1 MKTVDHNGRETA
13 YETTGGTGPTVCCV
27 HGSGGTRGVWKSQ
40 LARLENPV
48 VAMDLTGHG
57 DSSDVPV
64 AAGAP
69 ARRVYVEDTLAVLEA
84 VGADVLVGNSLGGA
98 VALQAV
104 LEHDPDI
111 EGMVLVGSGGKLG
124 VAESLREWLAEDWE
138 RAVSFLHEPD
148 RLLHN
153 PDERLL
159 ETSQTAMRQVGRR
172 VTERDFLSCHEF
184 DVRHRLSEI
193 QVPLLAFTGE
203 YDELT
208 PPWFHTALAE
218 GVPTGRA
225 ALVPEAAHL
234 SMLER
239 PTPVN
244 SLLARFSAR
253 ACRR

>member
-1 MKTVDHNGRETA
+1 MKTVAHHDRETA
-13 YETTGGTGPTVCCV
+13 YETSGGAGPTLCCI
-27 HGSGGTRGVWKSQ
+27 HGSGGTRAVWKSQ
-40 LARLENPV
+40 LARLDNPV
-48 VAMDLTGHG
+48 VALDLTGHG
-57 DSSDVPV
+57 DSSDLSVG
-64 AAGAP
+64 AGTP

-84 VGADVLVGNSLGGA
+84 VQADVLVGNSLGGA
-98 VALQAV
+98 VALQAL

-111 EGMVLVGSGGKLG
+111 EAMVLVGSGAKLG
-124 VAESLREWLAEDWE
+124 VASRLREWLADDWDQ
-138 RAVSFLHEPD
+138 AVSFLHEPD
-148 RLLHN
+148 RLLHD

-159 ETSQTAMRQVGRR
+159 ETSQTAMRQVGRE

-184 DVRHRLSEI
+184 DVRDRLSVVE
-193 QVPLLAFTGE
+193 VPLLAFTGE

-239 PTPVN
+239 PAPVN
-244 SLLARFSAR
+244 RLLAEFSAR
-253 ACRR
+253 ACSG